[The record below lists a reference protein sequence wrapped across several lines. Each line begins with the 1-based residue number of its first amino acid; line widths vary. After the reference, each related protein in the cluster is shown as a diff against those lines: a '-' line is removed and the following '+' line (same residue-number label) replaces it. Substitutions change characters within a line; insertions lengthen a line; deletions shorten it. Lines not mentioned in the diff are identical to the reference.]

1 MTKRF
6 GFTLAEV
13 LITLGIIGVVAA
25 MTIPTLIANTSSTQ
39 FKTAYKKTLSTLN
52 QAALMNIALN
62 DYDFSSLVKEPDGK
76 RGANVDGQTARTL
89 SSILLKD
96 GVAENK
102 VINTMGVIADYD
114 FTGLAGM
121 KYTLSNYTCTEDDES
136 TEGPCTDSN
145 VGQEV
150 ALFEKAVNPS
160 ATDWTVIRF
169 ADNTAFGYF
178 NDAADCSGINTNCI
192 GFIDANAATTP
203 NKVTVCTSGD
213 EGGTGTPDEVT
224 GAGGACE
231 VGPGGVYDVFPV
243 FIHGQTI
250 EPASDAARAVL
261 FGK

>member
-102 VINTMGVIADYD
+102 VINTMSVIADYD

-121 KYTLSNYTCTEDDES
+121 KYTLSDYTCTAEDVSSD
-136 TEGPCTDSN
+136 GPCNSE
-145 VGQEV
+145 GQEV
-150 ALFEKAVNPS
+150 DFFEKEVTPTA
-160 ATDWTVIRF
+160 ADWTVISF
-169 ADNTAFGYF
+169 ADTTAFGYF
-178 NDAADCSGINTNCI
+178 NDAENCSGINMNCI
-192 GFIDANAATTP
+192 GFIDANAGTTP

-213 EGGTGTPDEVT
+213 EGGTGTPDEET
-224 GAGGACE
+224 GEGGACE
-231 VGPGGVYDVFPV
+231 VASGSVYDVFPV

-250 EPASDAARAVL
+250 EPATDAARAVL

>member
-62 DYDFSSLVKEPDGK
+62 DYDFSSLVKEPDSK
-76 RGANVDGQTARTL
+76 RGENADGQTARTM
-89 SSILLKD
+89 SSILLGTDVGKQ
-96 GVAENK
+96 EK
-102 VINTMGVIADYD
+102 VIQGTNVTAEYD

-121 KYTLSNYTCTEDDES
+121 KYTLSDYTCTAEDVSSD
-136 TEGPCTDSN
+136 GPCNSE
-145 VGQEV
+145 GQEV
-150 ALFEKAVNPS
+150 ALFEKEVTPTAAN
-160 ATDWTVIRF
+160 WTVIRF